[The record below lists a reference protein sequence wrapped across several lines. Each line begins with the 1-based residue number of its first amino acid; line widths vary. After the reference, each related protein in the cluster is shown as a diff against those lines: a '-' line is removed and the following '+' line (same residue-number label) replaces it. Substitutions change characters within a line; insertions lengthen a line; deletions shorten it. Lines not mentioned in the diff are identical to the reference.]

1 MTKAQKEQYVAELVT
16 QLRTL
21 KAAVITEY
29 RGTNVADM
37 TKLRDQLFEKGV
49 QYKIAKNSLLKRA
62 FSEAGITVDDETIL
76 DKPIAL
82 AIGYEDEVS
91 VAKAI
96 TDANKQIE
104 SIVPL
109 GGIVNGSFVNAN
121 VVITL
126 ANLPSREEMYAKI
139 VGGLASLPTRM
150 VRSIANPMTGLVTA
164 LNQVKAQK
172 EA

>member
-1 MTKAQKEQYVAELVT
+1 MTKAEKSQHVEELVT

-37 TKLRDQLFEKGV
+37 TKLRDQLHEKGV
-49 QYKIAKNSLLKRA
+49 SYKIAKNTLLKRA
-62 FSEAGITVDDETIL
+62 LSEAGITVSDESIL

-96 TDANKQIE
+96 TDANKAIE
-104 SIVPL
+104 TIVPL
-109 GGIVNGSFVNAN
+109 GGIVNGSFVDGS
-121 VVITL
+121 VITTL
-126 ANLPSREEMYAKI
+126 AKLPSREEMYAKI